1 MIYPQISLSKCQPKI
16 DTCARNGIVTWT
28 RIGEATRFATDVN
41 PIITCRCDIRNKTP
55 LLKSFHAVFHSEFP
69 GSNKIAGIS
78 VYLSIRR
85 MDYQTHRN

>member
-1 MIYPQISLSKCQPKI
+1 
-16 DTCARNGIVTWT
+16 
-28 RIGEATRFATDVN
+28 VN